1 MDEQALRE
9 LIDGVTAARSSRRD
23 FVRTMADLGVS
34 APMAA
39 RMLAIFARLP
49 YWYRRAWC
57 RTVT

>member
-1 MDEQALRE
+1 MDEQALRQ

-23 FVRTMADLGVS
+23 FVRTMAGLGVS

-49 YWYRRAWC
+49 YWHRRA
-57 RTVT
+57 